1 MSNVVDQSRWDDS
14 YQHYQ
19 FHSQENALLTHEICR
34 TLQAVGAVPRG
45 RCFEVGCYPCGFL
58 AALGKTYDLEING
71 VDITSVPFEP
81 LYAWLDSQN
90 VRRGEILRGDAFAV
104 IDQLASKGQSYDL
117 VYSLGFIEHFNNF
130 LEVIDTHDKI
140 VVPGGLLLIATPN
153 FRGWL
158 QHFLHNWLDRK
169 NLEGHVLPSMDPALW
184 ARHLANRY
192 DVLFAGH
199 VGGFDFWDEP
209 QAAHT
214 VAETG
219 SEGSRQNKWE
229 AHQPAQS
236 PELCPL
242 LFVDCAEK
250 GIRYF
255 VYFPPLRA
263 Y

>member
-19 FHSQENALLTHEICR
+19 LHSQENALLTHEICR

-209 QAAHT
+209 QQRTPLQKLALKVVDKTSGKLTNLPSHPSYA
-214 VAETG
+214 
-219 SEGSRQNKWE
+219 
-229 AHQPAQS
+229 PYCLLIAQKK
-236 PELCPL
+236 E
-242 LFVDCAEK
+242 
-250 GIRYF
+250 
-255 VYFPPLRA
+255 
-263 Y
+263 